1 MTALAASLASH
12 ELWLFGETTPLPG
25 LAELARLLPSSQL
38 IGESVMLTDLTLDS
52 REVRPGSLF
61 CATRGSRF
69 DGHTFIGDA
78 IASGAGAVMVAHPV
92 DVKIPQLV
100 VPSVRHAIGRVA
112 SYFFGEPSKSL
123 EVIGITGTNGK
134 TTTSYLVESVLSRTN
149 RNVGLIGTIE
159 SRFAGLNRPSIYT
172 TPEAPDLHR
181 LLADMLHDGTESVV
195 MEVSSHGIDQHRID
209 SMRFEVAVFTNL
221 SPEHLDYHGTMEQY
235 YYTKA
240 RLFVPTLTNLAV
252 IGTDTE
258 WGQRLASQV
267 AVEHVTYGPG
277 PENDFIVSDIE
288 LVPQG
293 TRFLLRHQGEVTQ
306 LTVPILGAHNAYN
319 AAAAA
324 AVGFVLGVDSDDV
337 FGGIEHCHAVAGRF
351 ESIMLGQDFQVVVD
365 YAHTPE
371 SIRSL
376 IETVRLQSPAGK
388 VILVAGARGRR
399 DRLKRPELGRA
410 AATSDL
416 AILTADNPGDEEP
429 AEIVAQL
436 LAGTL
441 DVATSQIVVEL
452 DRRRAIELAVSQA
465 EAGDTVLI
473 VGRGHEQSLRVGPA
487 VVYLDDREVARSAL
501 AARMLG

>member
-1 MTALAASLASH
+1 M
-12 ELWLFGETTPLPG
+12 PG
-25 LAELARLLPSSQL
+25 LAELAGLLPSAQL
-38 IGESVMLTDLTLDS
+38 IGESVLLTDLTLDS
-52 REVRPGSLF
+52 RAVRPGSLF
-61 CATRGSRF
+61 CATRGSRY
-69 DGHTFIGDA
+69 DGHIFIDDA
-78 IASGAGAVMVAHPV
+78 IEAGAAAVMVAHPV
-92 DVKIPQLV
+92 NVKVPQLI

-134 TTTSYLVESVLSRTN
+134 TTSSYLIESVLNGTERS
-149 RNVGLIGTIE
+149 VGLIGTIE

-181 LLADMLHDGTESVV
+181 LLADMLHDGTQSVV

-240 RLFVPTLTNLAV
+240 RLFVPALTNFAV

-258 WGQRLASQV
+258 WGRRLASQV

-277 PENDFIVSDIE
+277 PSNDFVVSDIE
-288 LVPQG
+288 LLPIG
-293 TRFLLRHQGEVTQ
+293 TRFLLRHHGRTTQ

-324 AVGFVLGVDSDDV
+324 AVGFILGVDQDV
-337 FGGIEHCHAVAGRF
+337 VYAGIENCHAVAGRF
-351 ESIMLGQDFQVVVD
+351 ESITMGQDFQVVVD
-365 YAHTPE
+365 YAHTPDA
-371 SIRSL
+371 IRSL
-376 IETVRLQSPAGK
+376 IETVRLQSSVGK

-410 AATSDL
+410 AAMSDL

-441 DVATSQIVVEL
+441 DVATSRIVVEL
-452 DRRRAIELAVSQA
+452 DRRKAIELAIDEA
-465 EAGDTVLI
+465 EPGDTVLI

-501 AARMLG
+501 IARGSR